1 MLKYP
6 QGVSFAH
13 VREEREGVR
22 EKEGG
27 KASIERRRK
36 DRKEMKG
43 KTETKKGKGR
53 KGEDKTNNSVLPT
66 VNTPAVNKNK
76 FCSRNIE

>member
-6 QGVSFAH
+6 QAISFAH
-13 VREEREGVR
+13 VREERESER

-43 KTETKKGKGR
+43 KTEAKKEKRR
-53 KGEDKTNNSVLPT
+53 KGENKTNNSVLPT
-66 VNTPAVNKNK
+66 VNTSAINKNK
-76 FCSRNIE
+76 FCNRNIE